1 MDTIRVRCRSC
12 GKEVESQS
20 GKTAT
25 CGCPNM
31 VTISRDVISASD
43 MPNVIMLSPRREER
57 ESYFSRQDIEWQEAR
72 RHRKVRKLNFEIR

>member
-12 GKEVESQS
+12 GKEVEAQS
-20 GKTAT
+20 GKTAS

-31 VTISRDVISASD
+31 VTVSGDVISASD
-43 MPNVIMLSPRREER
+43 MSNVIMLSPRREER
-57 ESYFSRQDIEWQEAR
+57 ESHFSRQDIEWQEAR